1 MKTEDESALIKAA
14 ARGDEAAFGE
24 IVTTY
29 ERLVFS
35 TLKSKVM
42 SAEDAM
48 DLSQEVFIK
57 IWRALPNWR
66 GDCKLSTWI
75 YKVCVNTSLDF
86 LRRSPDVETISTSPD
101 DEDDRPFEVADDSI
115 AASPERQAE
124 QNETTAAVRRAIAS
138 LPDDQRQV
146 IMLRDI
152 EGFSYDEI
160 SEMLSLGIGTVKSRI
175 NRARMRLKALLES
188 DLAVRK

>member
-175 NRARMRLKALLES
+175 NRARMRLKALLE
-188 DLAVRK
+188 

>member
-1 MKTEDESALIKAA
+1 MKTKDESALIKAA

-42 SAEDAM
+42 SIEDAM

-86 LRRSPDVETISTSPD
+86 LRRSPEVETVSMSPD
-101 DEDDRPFEVADDSI
+101 DEDDRPFEVADESI
-115 AASPERQAE
+115 TASPERQAE

>member
-1 MKTEDESALIKAA
+1 MKTKDESALIKAA

-35 TLKSKVM
+35 TIKSKVM
-42 SAEDAM
+42 SVEDAM

-86 LRRSPDVETISTSPD
+86 LRRSPDVEIVSTSPD
-101 DEDDRPFEVADDSI
+101 DEDDRPFEVTDDSI
-115 AASPERQAE
+115 TASPERQAE
-124 QNETTAAVRRAIAS
+124 RNETTAAVRRAIAS

-175 NRARMRLKALLES
+175 NRARTRLKALLES